1 MASIAKEQNGHRRI
15 LFVAPD
21 GRRKTIRMGRV
32 PLRVVEGV
40 KFRVEELLASLNGG
54 CAIETDTVRWVASLN
69 PTMRDKLTR
78 VGLLAVRKGV
88 RTLGS
93 HLDDYLTRR
102 SDVKKSTLIHWQ
114 HTRRNLLAY
123 FGEDRALATIT
134 AGEARD
140 WERWLKSGTAREGR
154 YAGREANE
162 GLAPNTVRKRV
173 SNAKQF
179 LQDAVEHDLIEKN
192 PFAKLVGTVG
202 SNRERDFFIDRPT
215 ATKVL
220 DACPDNQWRLLFAL
234 SRFGGLRCPSEHL
247 ALTWADVNWHD
258 GKILVRSSKTE
269 HHEGKATRIV
279 PMFPELRPYLEQVWD
294 EAVPGVDHIITR
306 YRDANANLRTQLNR
320 ILRKA
325 GVAPWPKLFHNLRAS
340 RATELAADYP
350 AHVAAA
356 WLGHSTLIANKHYW
370 QVTDDNFTKAVGSSA
385 AQNPAQQA
393 HENSRLGSQAV
404 SAPNPKTAVF
414 PDNTVACDIM
424 HKQRMGDTGLEPVNP
439 HDVNVVL

>member
-1 MASIAKEQNGHRRI
+1 MASIAKEPNGNRRI

-21 GRRKTIRMGRV
+21 GRRQTIRMVRV

-40 KFRVEELLASLNGG
+40 KFRVEELLAALNGG
-54 CAIETDTVRWVASLN
+54 CAVETDTARWVASLH
-69 PTMRDKLTR
+69 PMMRDKLTR
-78 VGLLAVRKGV
+78 VGLLAARKNV
-88 RTLGS
+88 RTLGA
-93 HLDDYLTRR
+93 HLDDYLARR

-123 FGEDRALATIT
+123 FGEDRALASIT

-154 YAGREANE
+154 YAGRKADE

-192 PFAKLVGTVG
+192 PFAKLIGTVG
-202 SNRERDFFIDRPT
+202 SNRERDFFIDRAT
-215 ATKVL
+215 AEKVL
-220 DACPDNQWRLLFAL
+220 DACPDSQLRLLFAL

-247 ALTWADVNWHD
+247 ALTWADVNWHE

-269 HHEGKATRIV
+269 HHEGKATRLV

-294 EAVPGVDHIITR
+294 EAVPGVDHVITR

-340 RATELAADYP
+340 RSTELAADFP

-370 QVTDDNFTKAVGSSA
+370 QVTDDNFAKAIGA
-385 AQNPAQQA
+385 ARNPAQQA
-393 HENSRLGSQAV
+393 LETNRFASQAGK
-404 SAPNPKTAVF
+404 AANPELAVLPGF
-414 PDNTVACDIM
+414 ANDCDLLQM
-424 HKQRMGDTGLEPVNP
+424 KRMGGEGLEPPTPSV
-439 HDVNVVL
+439 